1 MSRVNIRARYFHRL
15 LAAVFLIIINLA
27 PHQAVRSAESG
38 RGNSGSASAPAE
50 EFQALAT
57 SSQYSDVMRSAY
69 RILGQESEYEAETG
83 ESVVEPLMKHA
94 LVRQQAGENLQAEQ
108 AAELAIE
115 LIERNGGVF
124 DPGLVEPLVFLAQL
138 RQDGGDHPVAMER
151 LYRAQHI
158 LHRTDG
164 VMTGLQL
171 PILALMNTS
180 FAAMDQDD
188 EVRLLTELAYVIN
201 VRRLDKNSLEF
212 VPFILDQAEFK
223 ARIWQFRAAREM
235 YADALE
241 ILEQSLP
248 KNDSGFVAA
257 LNGLASVRY
266 KEQKYGVP
274 SSRLIARG
282 RESTIQATKAE
293 TQSTRQSGKIILR
306 ERGPKRS
313 PYLGRKEGTRT
324 LQTVIV
330 IMEEHPQDFS
340 AVQLVEA
347 HIRLGDWYMLIHE
360 TRLADD
366 AYRSAWQLLA
376 DREDAAK
383 LLAGYFGEPKKL
395 KYSRPSLPREGPGR
409 YADYDDR
416 YVAVRFSVN
425 ENGAV
430 RNLRFV
436 GSNSPAALNL
446 KMRDAVKRAIY
457 RPRYINAQAV
467 VTDDCYLREEFTGTA
482 YTRHLRASE

>member
-1 MSRVNIRARYFHRL
+1 MSRVNMTARHFHRL
-15 LAAVFLIIINLA
+15 RAAIFLIIINLA
-27 PHQAVRSAESG
+27 PHQAVQSAESG
-38 RGNSGSASAPAE
+38 LSNFGSASVPAK

-57 SSQYSDVMRSAY
+57 SSQYSDVLRSAY
-69 RILGQESEYEAETG
+69 RILDRGSEYEAETG
-83 ESVVEPLMKHA
+83 ESLVEPLMKHA

-138 RQDGGDHPVAMER
+138 RQDGGDYPAAMER

-282 RESTIQATKAE
+282 KASTIQTTKAE
-293 TQSTRQSGKIILR
+293 DRSTLHIGRARMLDK
-306 ERGPKRS
+306 GPKTS
-313 PYLGRKEGTRT
+313 PYNGRKEGTRT

-330 IMEEHPQDFS
+330 IMEEHPQSFS
-340 AVQLVEA
+340 TVQRAEA
-347 HIRLGDWYMLIHE
+347 QIRLGDWFMLIRKP
-360 TRLADD
+360 RLADD
-366 AYRSAWQLLA
+366 AYRNAWQILA
-376 DREDAAK
+376 AEEDATK
-383 LLAGYFGEPKKL
+383 LLASYFGQPKKL
-395 KYSRPSLPREGPGR
+395 KYSKPSLPREGPGR
-409 YADYDDR
+409 YANYDDR

-457 RPRYINAQAV
+457 RPRYIDAQAV